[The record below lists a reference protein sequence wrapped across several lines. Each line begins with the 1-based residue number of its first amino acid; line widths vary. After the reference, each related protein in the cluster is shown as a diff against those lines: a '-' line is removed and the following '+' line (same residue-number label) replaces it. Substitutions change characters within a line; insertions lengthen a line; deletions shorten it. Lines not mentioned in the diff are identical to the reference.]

1 MVFDNHQCSRLI
13 GPVYASG
20 CIGKKNLF
28 NAQTLHNPNW
38 KSDQSLTVS
47 LIIMNSAL
55 HGNDS
60 LSHARSQHE
69 LSCMAC
75 HCGYR
80 KIRDIMVGNLYRIFN
95 LIRIIPQSASQ
106 NHADFGLKIRLFAD
120 DADRILD
127 YL

>member
-1 MVFDNHQCSRLI
+1 
-13 GPVYASG
+13 
-20 CIGKKNLF
+20 
-28 NAQTLHNPNW
+28 
-38 KSDQSLTVS
+38 
-47 LIIMNSAL
+47 
-55 HGNDS
+55 
-60 LSHARSQHE
+60 
-69 LSCMAC
+69 MAC

-80 KIRDIMVGNLYRIFN
+80 EIRDIMVGNLYRIFN